1 MRNFQ
6 RNRTFGAPRT
16 RPAFNRGR
24 GGSGIVS
31 SIGAMIAQNW
41 AHTRFVQPML
51 DQAKIRSIETTTP
64 AKAEA
69 IDQLMNAAG
78 YDTPEKRE
86 NLAKLS
92 IQIDGETHIF
102 ENQKTG
108 NIIRDLEDKVP
119 GENIGGIPGGNPVP
133 PQVAD
138 VMQDP
143 SKSDPNQKIGKNTQ
157 DPKSTVV
164 PQKVRTRK
172 PKKKAKA
179 VVASK
184 PRTQEKINKR
194 SLKINKGKGEK

>member
-1 MRNFQ
+1 MRNYQ
-6 RNRTFGAPRT
+6 RNRSFGAPRT

-64 AKAEA
+64 TETAA
-69 IDQLMNAAG
+69 IDAHLTNLG
-78 YDTPEKRE
+78 LDTPEKRAAAV
-86 NLAKLS
+86 AKFS
-92 IQIDGETHIF
+92 WRDIIF
-102 ENQKTG
+102 EGQKTG
-108 NIIRDLEDKVP
+108 NIVRDLEDKVP

-133 PQVAD
+133 PKVSD

-143 SKSDPNQKIGKNTQ
+143 SKSDANQEIGKNTQ
-157 DPKSTVV
+157 DPKPTVV

-194 SLKINKGKGEK
+194 SLIINDGKGAK